1 MTTTPQ
7 EPEERPTEPS
17 RPPESEETTP
27 SPPKKKSATKKR
39 RRASAPSP
47 TRATFADQFRS
58 AAPYIN
64 AHRGRTFIIT
74 FSGEMV
80 EEAHFA
86 ELVQDIAL
94 LHSLGIRLVL
104 VHGARPQIEQR
115 LEEFD
120 ARSEVVNGLRVT
132 NSDALL
138 CVKESLGTIRI
149 ELEGLFSTGLP
160 NSAMSGADIRVASG
174 NLVSARP
181 LGIRD
186 GIDYQHTGEV
196 RRIHTEAIEKLLN
209 EGFIV
214 LLSPLGTSP
223 TGEVFNLSSE
233 DVATSA
239 AIQLRAD
246 KMLALSRGVGLL
258 DQRKR
263 LIHELTPDEAEHA
276 MGRSKNMPEQTRRHL
291 LSAIH
296 ACRQGV
302 PRAHLIDCEK
312 PGALLQELFTRDG
325 IGTMI
330 TAERYDEIR
339 QATIEDISGIIE
351 LIQPLE
357 QEGILVPRSRELIEI
372 QIDHYIVMERD
383 RTIIGVAALFPY
395 EQHKVAEIASV
406 AIHPEY
412 QNQGRGKVLLQ
423 YIDRRLSR
431 IKQNPIKQ
439 LFVLST
445 RTAHWFRELGYE
457 PGKLTDLPIE
467 RQSLYNYKRNAKV
480 FIRTLGQP
488 GRTS

>member
-1 MTTTPQ
+1 M
-7 EPEERPTEPS
+7 
-17 RPPESEETTP
+17 TTP
-27 SPPKKKSATKKR
+27 SEDSAEKPAAKKKAAPKR
-39 RRASAPSP
+39 RRRTPPAPTLAP
-47 TRATFADQFRS
+47 TFADQFRG

-80 EEAHFA
+80 EDPRFP
-86 ELVQDIAL
+86 ELIQDIAL
-94 LHSLGIRLVL
+94 LNSLGIRLVL

-120 ARSEVVNGLRVT
+120 AKSEVINGLRVT
-132 NSDALL
+132 NEDALL
-138 CVKESLGTIRI
+138 CVKESVGTIRI
-149 ELEGLFSTGLP
+149 ELEGLLSTGLP
-160 NSAMSGADIRVASG
+160 NSPMSGADIRVASG
-174 NLVSARP
+174 NLVTARP

-186 GIDYQHTGEV
+186 GVDYQHTGEV
-196 RRIHTEAIEKLLN
+196 RRIDVEAIEKLLDN
-209 EGFIV
+209 GFIV

-239 AIQLRAD
+239 AIQLKAE
-246 KMLALSRGVGLL
+246 KMLALSKGAALL
-258 DQRKR
+258 DQNKKP
-263 LIHELTPDEAEHA
+263 IHELTPDEAEQA
-276 MGRSKNMPEQTRRHL
+276 LEQSKNIPEQTTRHL

-302 PRAHLIDCEK
+302 PRAHILDSEAH
-312 PGALLQELFTRDG
+312 GALLQELFTRDG
-325 IGTMI
+325 VGTMV

-339 QATIEDISGIIE
+339 QATIDDIGGIIE

-357 QEGILVPRSRELIEI
+357 HEGILVPRSRELIEI

-383 RTIIGVAALFPY
+383 GTIIGVAALFPY
-395 EQHKVAEIASV
+395 ENEKVAEVAGV

-412 QNQGRGKVLLQ
+412 QNQGRGKTLLQ

-431 IKQNPIKQ
+431 MKGTPIER

-445 RTAHWFRELGYE
+445 RTAHWFQELGYE
-457 PGKLTDLPIE
+457 PAKLSDLPVE
-467 RQSLYNYKRNAKV
+467 RQSLYNYKRNSKV
-480 FIRTLGQP
+480 FIRTLSKA
-488 GRTS
+488 R